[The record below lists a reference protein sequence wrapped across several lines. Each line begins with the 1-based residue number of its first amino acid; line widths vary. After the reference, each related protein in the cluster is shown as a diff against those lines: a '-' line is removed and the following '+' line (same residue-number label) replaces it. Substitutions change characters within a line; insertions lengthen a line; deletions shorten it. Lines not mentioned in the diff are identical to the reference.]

1 MKISKIYCL
10 LLLLLVFTTPAQS
23 SEVRV
28 SAAGSLVDVIKSMVA
43 TYKQNHPQTEL
54 LVNFASSGAL
64 AKQIIAG
71 APADIYIS
79 ANPKWM
85 KYLQK
90 EKMVADNTKK
100 TLAYNSL
107 VFVGSAEFQIVSLAD
122 ILLMG
127 KITLGS
133 PKSVPAGK
141 YAEQALTSAGI
152 YQQLQS
158 DNKLVFSK
166 DVRQALLYADRGEV
180 DGAFVYRTDALLAQ
194 QAKILLVVSQKLYP
208 LVTYPA
214 ALLKGAEKNS
224 EAVDFFD
231 FLFSPAG
238 KQILM
243 KYGFELAA

>member
-85 KYLQK
+85 KHLQK
-90 EKMVADNTKK
+90 KKMVADNTKK

-107 VFVGSAEFQIVSLAD
+107 VFIGSAELQIVSLAD
-122 ILLMG
+122 ILPLG

-133 PKSVPAGK
+133 PKSVPVGK

-208 LVTYPA
+208 QVTYPA

-224 EAVDFFD
+224 EAIDFFD
-231 FLFSPAG
+231 FLFSPEG